1 MSLFVISSPG
11 PFFGNKV
18 RAFWNLQILGWLG
31 WLGLR
36 GVSGLAGG
44 QSFGFLI
51 PVVVSAITGFSVT
64 LILSVCYRALFSK
77 RPILMWGASFGLLIV
92 ATSLWAFIHA
102 WVIQIVNPNSASGFT
117 GLLLP
122 LVYVDATHLAPW
134 SALLFQFTSSLNL
147 QKQPH

>member
-1 MSLFVISSPG
+1 MPLFGLSSPG

-64 LILSVCYRALFSK
+64 LILSVFYRALFSQ
-77 RPILMWGASFGLLIV
+77 RPILMWGASFVLLIV
-92 ATSLWAFIHA
+92 ETSMWAFIYA
-102 WVIQIVNPNSASGFT
+102 WVIMPDRKNVVKG
-117 GLLLP
+117 
-122 LVYVDATHLAPW
+122 
-134 SALLFQFTSSLNL
+134 
-147 QKQPH
+147 

>member
-1 MSLFVISSPG
+1 MPLFGLSSPG

-44 QSFGFLI
+44 QSFGFLL

-64 LILSVCYRALFSK
+64 LILSFCYRALFSK
-77 RPILMWGASFGLLIV
+77 RPIPFGGASFGLLLV
-92 ATSLWAFIHA
+92 PTSLWAFLIA
-102 WVIQIVNPNSASGFT
+102 WGI
-117 GLLLP
+117 
-122 LVYVDATHLAPW
+122 
-134 SALLFQFTSSLNL
+134 
-147 QKQPH
+147 

>member
-1 MSLFVISSPG
+1 MPLFGLSSPG

-36 GVSGLAGG
+36 GVSGLAVG

-64 LILSVCYRALFSK
+64 LILSVCYRTLFST
-77 RPILMWGASFGLLIV
+77 RPSPIWGASF
-92 ATSLWAFIHA
+92 SLRIFPTRPWA
-102 WVIQIVNPNSASGFT
+102 
-117 GLLLP
+117 LLP
-122 LVYVDATHLAPW
+122 PW
-134 SALLFQFTSSLNL
+134 
-147 QKQPH
+147 

>member
-1 MSLFVISSPG
+1 MGTPCIYHYRHPPPLHDSL
-11 PFFGNKV
+11 PF
-18 RAFWNLQILGWLG
+18 W

-36 GVSGLAGG
+36 GVWGLAGG

-92 ATSLWAFIHA
+92 ATS
-102 WVIQIVNPNSASGFT
+102 
-117 GLLLP
+117 
-122 LVYVDATHLAPW
+122 PW
-134 SALLFQFTSSLNL
+134 RSEERRVGKECVRPCRYRWSR
-147 QKQPH
+147 

>member
-64 LILSVCYRALFSK
+64 PILSVCYRALFSK
-77 RPILMWGASFGLLIV
+77 GPIPMWGASFGLLIV
-92 ATSLWAFIHA
+92 ATSLWAVIDA
-102 WVIQIVNPNSASGFT
+102 WLFQIVTPNSESGFT
-117 GLLLP
+117 GLLLA
-122 LVYVDATHLAPW
+122 LVVVDAPPLPAA
-134 SALLFQFTSSLNL
+134 SAFYFASTAG
-147 QKQPH
+147 

>member
-1 MSLFVISSPG
+1 MPLFGLSSPG

-64 LILSVCYRALFSK
+64 LLLSVCYRALFSK
-77 RPILMWGASFGLLIV
+77 RPILMRSEERRVGKECVGTCRSR
-92 ATSLWAFIHA
+92 
-102 WVIQIVNPNSASGFT
+102 
-117 GLLLP
+117 
-122 LVYVDATHLAPW
+122 W
-134 SALLFQFTSSLNL
+134 S
-147 QKQPH
+147 PYH

>member
-11 PFFGNKV
+11 PFFGIKV

-77 RPILMWGASFGLLIV
+77 RPILMWGASFGLLRSEEHT
-92 ATSLWAFIHA
+92 AELQSLMR
-102 WVIQIVNPNSASGFT
+102 NS
-117 GLLLP
+117 
-122 LVYVDATHLAPW
+122 
-134 SALLFQFTSSLNL
+134 
-147 QKQPH
+147 